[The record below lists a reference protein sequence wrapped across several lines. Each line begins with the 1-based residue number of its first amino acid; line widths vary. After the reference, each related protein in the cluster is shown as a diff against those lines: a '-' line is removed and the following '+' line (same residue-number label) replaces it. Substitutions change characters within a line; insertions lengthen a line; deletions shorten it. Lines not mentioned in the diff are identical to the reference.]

1 MEEIKLDQKSVTQ
14 LADEGRIDIKEVEK
28 AFEFLKNT
36 GISTDEII
44 DNGILIFE
52 KLKEAERNPIS
63 FS

>member
-1 MEEIKLDQKSVTQ
+1 MEEIKLDQKSVIQ
-14 LADEGRIDIKEVEK
+14 LANEGRIDIKEVEK

-52 KLKEAERNPIS
+52 KLTVD
-63 FS
+63 